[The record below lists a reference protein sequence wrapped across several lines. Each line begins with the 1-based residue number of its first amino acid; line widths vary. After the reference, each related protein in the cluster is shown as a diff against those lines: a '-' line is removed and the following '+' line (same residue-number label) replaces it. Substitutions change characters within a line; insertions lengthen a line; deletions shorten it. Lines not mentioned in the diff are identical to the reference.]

1 MLDLLTH
8 ASFAPL
14 VGKRFRLQVSDGKKI
29 EVELIEATKLPVHPG
44 RGEQAARREP
54 FSLLFRGPKE
64 FILPQRTYP
73 VEQETLGKAEIFLV
87 PIGPDAVGQRYEAV
101 FN

>member
-1 MLDLLTH
+1 MLDQFTH
-8 ASFAPL
+8 ASFGPL
-14 VGKRFRLQVSDGKKI
+14 MGKRFRVHASEGKTI
-29 EVELIEATKLPVHPG
+29 EMELIEAAKLPVHPG
-44 RGEQAARREP
+44 RGGQAARREP

-64 FILPQRTYP
+64 FVLPQRIYP

-87 PIGPDAVGQRYEAV
+87 PIGPDEIGQRYEAV